1 MRLNLDFWNK
11 QEESDINIDAIL
23 ELINKCETINYEKEL
38 DVQNISIETLNLL
51 SNCIQN
57 SLYWYEFKDNCSVL
71 EIGTEFGVLT
81 DFLCDK
87 ASEVVSIDWYQKR
100 ADIVSN
106 LLNNRKN
113 LEIIVGK
120 LKEVLI
126 KEKFDYVILMS
137 NYKCYQKLGINSLE
151 ELLIVSKTFLKDDG
165 IILFATDNKFGVKYF
180 SGAFEQNTS
189 LIFGSL
195 QKESDSD
202 NPLPSKKDIEEVLK
216 KLEFRNYRF
225 FYPLPDYH
233 VPAVI
238 FTDGYLPQ
246 RNDSKLVYPLNYT
259 SNSVVV
265 MNEIKL
271 LRQFANNNNFEFF
284 ANSYII
290 EISNSNLKDD
300 LALYIS
306 FNNIRKEEYRM
317 VTKIKNTYVEK
328 EVRNNYATKHMLS
341 IAKNI
346 SNLKKLGF
354 NLLDSYDEKNKKL
367 ISNFSKYEQFSSFL
381 IELIKKNDMNEFKRY
396 VNLYYDELK
405 SKLLKNEDKINIENS
420 NIIKKLDVNLDN
432 IEMNVVNNQMYII
445 KNGYIDLT
453 FENIF
458 LDLKNSLFLYFDQEW
473 FFENAPLEYI
483 LYRSLNNI
491 YIYAELNKYY
501 SFEKILKEFEIYQYK
516 DIFEKIEKSFQE
528 YIISKN
534 RVIQVKLA
542 SQTFFNIN
550 KIKEIEIDNHKLLE
564 RALKKE
570 KELNDTIECVNIL
583 RKQKDDLEMTL
594 KNKEEEL
601 SKIYNSNFWK
611 VWQKLKYIVKG
622 KENK

>member
-1 MRLNLDFWNK
+1 MKLNLDFWNK

-23 ELINKCETINYEKEL
+23 ELINKCKTINYEKEL
-38 DVQNISIETLNLL
+38 DIQNISIETLNLI

-81 DFLCDK
+81 DLLCDK
-87 ASEVVSIDWYQKR
+87 ASEVVSIDWYKKR

-381 IELIKKNDMNEFKRY
+381 IELIKKNNMNEFKRY

-420 NIIKKLDVNLDN
+420 NIIKELNVNLDN
-432 IEMNVVNNQMYII
+432 TEMDIVNNQMYII

-458 LDLKNSLFLYFDQEW
+458 LDFKNSLFLYFDQEW

-501 SFEKILKEFEIYQYK
+501 SFEKILNEFEIYQYK

-534 RVIQVKLA
+534 RTIQVKLV

-550 KIKEIEIDNHKLLE
+550 KVKEIEIDNHKLLE

-570 KELNDTIECVNIL
+570 KELDDTIECVNIL
-583 RKQKDDLEMTL
+583 RKQKDNLEMTL
-594 KNKEEEL
+594 KEKEEEL